1 MGLLK
6 DIVCRLAMVSSPEL
20 WQHPTLNPGSL
31 GLGWAGGGCGCG
43 KIPATLHVRWS
54 HRSHR
59 RQHCVVT
66 FNILQ
71 LLPSFFPFRSSSPSF
86 PLDDRL

>member
-31 GLGWAGGGCGCG
+31 GLGWPG
-43 KIPATLHVRWS
+43 LEE
-54 HRSHR
+54 
-59 RQHCVVT
+59 VVVVVK
-66 FNILQ
+66 
-71 LLPSFFPFRSSSPSF
+71 FPRPYMFVGAIVAMV
-86 PLDDRL
+86 DNTVW

>member
-31 GLGWAGGGCGCG
+31 GLGWAG
-43 KIPATLHVRWS
+43 LEE
-54 HRSHR
+54 
-59 RQHCVVT
+59 VVVVVKFPRPDT
-66 FNILQ
+66 FVGAIVAIVDNTVW
-71 LLPSFFPFRSSSPSF
+71 
-86 PLDDRL
+86 